1 MRLIPI
7 TICIIFATTKIIL
20 CESHVLRHDR
30 SSESKKGCG
39 LDFVRKHQRERRTRA
54 IGDANQR
61 RVLMSPHFKTDHR
74 SDFEVYSCLQQGYNN
89 GHWNWGRYSEC
100 YVKEVSSY
108 EKLNS
113 RLSRRVLSLG
123 STALHCTWNSVYEK
137 LNSRFALKH
146 RCTMRTWV
154 NSKFYPW
161 SNFDCDRARFLWQTD
176 LSSSAMQRW
185 TNSLNRVVS
194 IIRIIQKLKSWML
207 VHRW

>member
-7 TICIIFATTKIIL
+7 TICIAFATTKIIL

-30 SSESKKGCG
+30 SSELKKGCG

-74 SDFEVYSCLQQGYNN
+74 SDFEVYSCLQQGDNN

-100 YVKEVSSY
+100 YVKEVL
-108 EKLNS
+108 EFTLE
-113 RLSRRVLSLG
+113 
-123 STALHCTWNSVYEK
+123 CYEK